1 MIMPEPNEQTVLF
14 IRALKRG
21 ERRSCLDLLEQ
32 YGEFID
38 IEANDSLLPRL
49 EHDYTNSYVRGG
61 SPIIIAAEYPNNEE
75 IIQKLI
81 DRGANVNDRNWNGLT
96 ALMKAAIHNHVS
108 NLEVLVSNG
117 ANIHARID
125 NYFATA
131 ILYASLHNS
140 IDAMKYLM
148 TVGANVYDQTR
159 LGSTCYNV
167 TYNVDTK
174 AVVEKWSLTMSIIM
188 FEELNIYNVAFDS
201 LFDLYALM

>member
-14 IRALKRG
+14 INALKRG
-21 ERRSCLDLLEQ
+21 EKQRCLDLLEEH
-32 YGEFID
+32 GNLID
-38 IEANDSLLPRL
+38 IHANDSLLPRL
-49 EHDYTNSYVRGG
+49 EEDYCNSYVRGG
-61 SPIIIAAEYPNNEE
+61 SPIIVAAEYPNNEE

-81 DRGANVNDRNWNGLT
+81 EYGANVNDRNWNGLT
-96 ALMKAAIHNHVS
+96 PLMKAAISNNVS

-125 NYFATA
+125 VYFASA

-148 TVGANVYDQTR
+148 TVGANIHDKTR

-174 AVVEKWSLTMSIIM
+174 AVIEKWPLTMAIIM

-201 LFDLYALM
+201 LFDLYAFT

>member
-1 MIMPEPNEQTVLF
+1 MIMPEPNEQTILF

-21 ERRSCLDLLEQ
+21 ERQGCLDLLEQ
-32 YGEFID
+32 YGELID

-49 EHDYTNSYVRGG
+49 EEDYCNSYVRGG
-61 SPIIIAAEYPNNEE
+61 SSIIVASEYPNNEE

-96 ALMKAAIHNHVS
+96 PLMKAAIHNNVS
-108 NLEVLVSNG
+108 NLEVLVLNG

-125 NYFATA
+125 NYFASA

-148 TVGANVYDQTR
+148 AMGANVYDQTR

-174 AVVEKWSLTMSIIM
+174 AVVEKWSLTMAIII
-188 FEELNIYNVAFDS
+188 FEELNIYNIAFDS